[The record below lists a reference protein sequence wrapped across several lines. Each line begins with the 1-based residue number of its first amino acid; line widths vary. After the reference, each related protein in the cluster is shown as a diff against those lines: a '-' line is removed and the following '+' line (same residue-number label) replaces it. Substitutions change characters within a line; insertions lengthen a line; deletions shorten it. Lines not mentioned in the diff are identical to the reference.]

1 MKMNKVEIGK
11 IKAEVPENAT
21 VFFVADCDGESG
33 IYLNGSSL
41 RIKSLAFTGIA
52 KMYEKKGTEG
62 YLTAAE
68 LAAGLDVINDEL
80 GPNYKLSV
88 SYKGKELTTDASAD
102 EKKRA
107 RLLAGVLMEFLKR
120 KEMAEEDDNNDD

>member
-21 VFFVADCDGESG
+21 IFCVADCDGESG

-41 RIKSLAFTGIA
+41 HIKSLAFTGIA

-68 LAAGLDVINDEL
+68 LEAGLAVINDEL

-88 SYKGKELTTDASAD
+88 FYKGKELTRDKSD

-107 RLLAGVLMEFLKR
+107 RLLAGVLMDILKC

>member
-21 VFFVADCDGESG
+21 IFCVADCDGEKG

-68 LAAGLDVINDEL
+68 LAAGLAVINDEL

-88 SYKGKELTTDASAD
+88 SYKGEELTRDKSD
-102 EKKRA
+102 EKNA
-107 RLLAGVLMEFLKR
+107 RLLAGVLMEFLKY

>member
-1 MKMNKVEIGK
+1 MKMKKVEIGK

-21 VFFVADCDGESG
+21 VFCVAACDGESS
-33 IYLNGSSL
+33 IYLNGSFL
-41 RIKSLAFTGIA
+41 HINSLAFTGIA
-52 KMYEKKGTEG
+52 KMYEKKGTED

-68 LAAGLDVINDEL
+68 LAAGLSVINDVL

-88 SYKGKELTTDASAD
+88 SYKGKELTMDKSD
-102 EKKRA
+102 EKTA